1 MVERTGSGRLIRP
14 LVPVLTWAIFL
25 TSAIILTW
33 VWMPPAAAQPGPE
46 SNYINRFIIEH
57 HAALE
62 PILRAHFVAYYADH
76 GGIASHRLR
85 EIIQHTVASEAVC
98 SLDSIN
104 SYGDGYQELLLA
116 RVGAGDS
123 VTEARY
129 AVQDALAEE
138 LGGSTYG
145 PDEMENRL
153 RGSHARFQRCLTE
166 RMEAQDLP
174 PLPIPIRVSGAEQRV
189 N

>member
-1 MVERTGSGRLIRP
+1 MIRP
-14 LVPVLTWAIFL
+14 LVT
-25 TSAIILTW
+25 ILSLAWT
-33 VWMPPAAAQPGPE
+33 VPAAAQPGAE
-46 SNYINRFIIEH
+46 GDYINRFIIEN

-85 EIIQHTVASEAVC
+85 EAIQDTVASEAVC

-104 SYGDGYQELLLA
+104 SYGDGYQALLLE
-116 RVGAGDS
+116 RVSAGDS
-123 VTEARY
+123 VSEARY
-129 AVQDALAEE
+129 AAQDALANE
-138 LGGSTYG
+138 LDGSPYG

-166 RMEAQDLP
+166 RMQAQDLP
-174 PLPIPIRVSGAEQRV
+174 PLPAPTRVSGVQQDAH
-189 N
+189 

>member
-1 MVERTGSGRLIRP
+1 VTVLAWATALTG
-14 LVPVLTWAIFL
+14 
-25 TSAIILTW
+25 TW
-33 VWMPPAAAQPGPE
+33 VPTAAAQPGPE
-46 SNYINRFIIEH
+46 SGYINRFIIEH

-85 EIIQHTVASEAVC
+85 EIIQDTVASEAVC

-116 RVGAGDS
+116 RVDAGDS
-123 VTEARY
+123 VSEARY

-138 LGGSTYG
+138 LAASTYG

-166 RMEAQDLP
+166 RMQAQDLP
-174 PLPIPIRVSGAEQRV
+174 PLPAPTRVSGAP
-189 N
+189 

>member
-1 MVERTGSGRLIRP
+1 LIRP
-14 LVPVLTWAIFL
+14 LVTVLTLACAL
-25 TSAIILTW
+25 
-33 VWMPPAAAQPGPE
+33 PATAAPGPE
-46 SNYINRFIIEH
+46 SGYINRFIIEH

-85 EIIQHTVASEAVC
+85 EIIQDTVASEAVC

-104 SYGDGYQELLLA
+104 SYGDGYQEMLLA
-116 RVGAGDS
+116 RVDAGDS
-123 VTEARY
+123 VSEARY

-138 LGGSTYG
+138 LAASTYG

-174 PLPIPIRVSGAEQRV
+174 PLPAPTRVSGAP
-189 N
+189 